1 VSGDLATAAPAASV
15 ATSLRHNRPFRMFW
29 LGDTVSQF
37 GDRIRELAL
46 PLIAV
51 TTLGATAAQVGAL
64 TAAIWMPN
72 LLALF
77 VGAWV
82 DRRTRKRRL
91 IIAADLMRA
100 AALVSLP
107 IAYVIGAVSFGQ
119 LLVVG
124 LLTGA
129 GQVLF
134 AMAFQS
140 FYAALVPSESYVDAN
155 SKLSMSRGASFVA
168 GPAAGGALVQALSA
182 PLAVVVDVASF
193 LFSAVLIGRIRT
205 AEPAPAA
212 QGPSMRA
219 LVWDGIRIIGRHPVL
234 RASLGCTATVNFF
247 TFIASAL
254 LILFASREL
263 GLSAGGIGIALG
275 IGALGAVAGAAVAPP
290 ISRLIGMGPTAVIG
304 SALYPAPMAV
314 AAFVHGGTW
323 SKIGWLAALELL
335 SSIGVMLMDV
345 NLNALITHVT
355 PDDAR
360 GRRAGAYTALNY
372 GIRPAGALVGG
383 ALGTAIGLRPS
394 LVVAGVGGA
403 LAAIWL
409 LASPVRRIATL
420 ADAA

>member
-1 VSGDLATAAPAASV
+1 MTSDLTAPPATAV
-15 ATSLRHNRPFRMFW
+15 AQSLRHNRPFRMFW

-46 PLIAV
+46 PLIAI
-51 TTLGATAAQVGAL
+51 TTLGATANQVGVL
-64 TAAIWMPN
+64 TATIWLPN

-82 DRRTRKRRL
+82 DRHARKRRL
-91 IIAADLMRA
+91 LIAADLLRA
-100 AALVSLP
+100 AALASLP
-107 IAYVIGAVSFGQ
+107 IAYLFGAVSFAQ
-119 LLVVG
+119 LLLVG

-140 FYAALVPSESYVDAN
+140 FYVALVPPESYVDAN
-155 SKLSMSRGASFVA
+155 SKLSMSRGVSFVA
-168 GPAAGGALVQALSA
+168 GPAAGGALVQALTA
-182 PLAVVVDVASF
+182 PLAIIVDILTF
-193 LFSAVLIGRIRT
+193 LFSAVMIGRIRT
-205 AEPAPAA
+205 QEPTPAPA
-212 QGPSMRA
+212 GPSMRA
-219 LVWDGIRIIGRHPVL
+219 LVWDGMRIIGRHPIL
-234 RASLGCTATVNFF
+234 RAALGCTATVNFF

-254 LILFASREL
+254 LILFASQEL

-275 IGALGAVAGAAVAPP
+275 TGAIGAVAGAAVAPR
-290 ISRLIGMGPTAVIG
+290 ISRLIGMGPTAIIG
-304 SALYPAPMAV
+304 AALFPAPMAA
-314 AAFVHGGTW
+314 AAFIHGGTW

-335 SSIGVMLMDV
+335 SSIGVMLMDI

-372 GIRPAGALVGG
+372 GIRPVGALVGG
-383 ALGTAIGLRPS
+383 ALGTAVGLRPS
-394 LVVAGVGGA
+394 LVVAGVGGT
-403 LAAIWL
+403 LAAVWL
-409 LASPVRRIATL
+409 LASPVRRITTL